1 MKFKIKYIAKEFK
14 TSLNEGHFQNS
25 FKQSI
30 QSLFVNLCKWFLKI
44 VWSIKW
50 LLFACLLIIVFALYI
65 HLKLQLTSDIG
76 ICYLLSA
83 ISQGLAAILAIILS
97 ATLVAGQLAA
107 RYSPQLLKNAFK
119 SSTIVYILIFVVGI
133 VFPLVILANR
143 DMMAS
148 SILVKISLIWASA
161 CLILLIPYFLS
172 LKEWLDPKNL
182 IVDLYW
188 KAFKTLRNKKD
199 KLPEE
204 ASTIGEV
211 AISLYSAKNYEG
223 YGNGLKK
230 LTQLVKDISLSSE
243 KVVERKEDVEE
254 ERQEELV
261 VEIPQV
267 VRQLIDMLR
276 HIGILVEDDP
286 VATGKVIEALGECA
300 IVVQDL
306 DVNKE
311 IIDGLEEAVYGA
323 IECGREVPC
332 KQIAFLLGGIGGKA
346 AAKAQPTTARRI
358 LQVLR
363 RMFSLSLDN
372 SWDKAA
378 RQVIIAIH
386 SVGKIGI
393 DRVDEAKELEG
404 VIRVAITR
412 LRQSYGEAVG
422 KEWFGPAGE
431 AAWRLRDLGWKA
443 MEKGCLEAPTKAAI
457 SSMGRITE
465 KAIEFNKEGL
475 TREAIEA
482 LVGYGHEAVGKCPEE
497 VAIICLEELTTI
509 GSAVLD
515 VYEDLARKVIEGI
528 GRIGGERGINQ
539 SKPEVVEEAINSLNS
554 LGEKIKGTKPHIA
567 SLIAAQLWK
576 FGGYAM
582 ECLPEKQASIKM
594 GLDNLEKQVG
604 KKALENGFKEVI
616 MQLPSPPSLLSE
628 FRYYYE
634 TI

>member
-1 MKFKIKYIAKEFK
+1 MTI
-14 TSLNEGHFQNS
+14 S
-25 FKQSI
+25 KQSI
-30 QSLFVNLCKWFLKI
+30 QSLFVNFCKWFLEI
-44 VWSIKW
+44 VLSKKW

-65 HLKLQLTSDIG
+65 HLKLQLTDGIG

-97 ATLVAGQLAA
+97 ATLVAGQLAT

-133 VFPLVILANR
+133 VFPLVILANQ

-182 IVDLYW
+182 IEGLYW

-204 ASTIGEV
+204 ASTLGEV
-211 AISLYSAKNYEG
+211 TISLYSAKNYVG

-230 LTQLVKDISLSSE
+230 LTQLVKDTSLSSE

-276 HIGILVEDDP
+276 HIGISVEDDP

-306 DVNKE
+306 DVNKD
-311 IIDGLEEAVYGA
+311 IIDGLEEAINEA
-323 IECGREVPC
+323 IECGREAPC

-346 AAKAQPTTARRI
+346 AAKAQPTTAKRI
-358 LQVLR
+358 LRVLR

-378 RQVIIAIH
+378 KQVIFAIH

-393 DRVDEAKELEG
+393 DRVDEAKELES
-404 VIRVAITR
+404 VIKMAIT
-412 LRQSYGEAVG
+412 LLKQSYWEAVS
-422 KEWFGPAGE
+422 KERDKPAGD
-431 AAWRLRDLGWKA
+431 AAWVLTNLGLKA
-443 MEKGCLEAPTKAAI
+443 MEKDCLEAPTKGAI
-457 SSMGRITE
+457 SHRGRITE
-465 KAIEFNKEGL
+465 KLIELNKEKL
-475 TREAIEA
+475 TQGDIKA
-482 LVGYGHEAVGKCPEE
+482 LVGYGQKAVGKCPQE
-497 VAIICLEELTTI
+497 VAIKCLEELTTI

-528 GRIGGERGINQ
+528 GRIGGERGIKQ
-539 SKPEVVEEAINSLNS
+539 RKPEVVEEAINSLNS

-604 KKALENGFKEVI
+604 KNALENGFKEV
-616 MQLPSPPSLLSE
+616 MPWTSPPSLLSE

-634 TI
+634 TNSVANIS